1 MFRHKRQTIRRTK
14 KGASLALVAA
24 FAIVLGLVLWA
35 TFNLTYIFGGSQ
47 QVRNAVDAG
56 ALSTAQKVLTVTAK
70 PGENYADVADTSGN
84 ITLSNINRT
93 WGKALLVNANVQ
105 SMMTEGQA
113 LPQAQ
118 TNGKTAFSGA
128 ETINNELYQQLNN
141 TTLLSTFFNQIAAQR
156 SINMLGSGAGMKASI
171 QAVNWPTALLDR
183 GAASNLNFSPG
194 QIPSDANIN
203 VIAAGGALAGYEPI
217 KANGN
222 YFYFV
227 PFRPGEMPHLVSN
240 RIFDMN
246 RSDKTPIA
254 NIQAI
259 PNGFSVTGNGTGPDG
274 SVGSSAY
281 AITNPQTHY
290 TLAIPYG
297 YLSIQITNTAKW
309 FVEGKQVFESSY
321 GTEPEEQWGVKSVK
335 LTTGGMINGYAS
347 LGNEFTGQSL
357 YWSMSDIARNNPVL
371 VQKMVQRM
379 QEVSPSFTKNQL
391 ITLLLSQ
398 QLVPGVT
405 RYLIYPVYTTAD
417 NTNPEIMIQPIT
429 GKLPKWLVATYT
441 PDGSELVIPAVPPAG
456 AGPPPPT
463 KPPGSNTNWQVL
475 IGAKKPD
482 GHHTTLIEQNLWEPD
497 SGLNQC
503 LGQVRVSH
511 TTNLYF
517 AEN

>member
-1 MFRHKRQTIRRTK
+1 MFRSQAGNFRRK
-14 KGASLALVAA
+14 AKGASLALVAA
-24 FAIVLGLVLWA
+24 FAIVLGLVLYA
-35 TFNLTYIFGGSQ
+35 TFNLTYMFGGSQ

-56 ALSTAQKVLTVTAK
+56 ALSTAQKVLTVSAK
-70 PGENYADVADTSGN
+70 PGEIYPDVVDTSGN
-84 ITLSNINRT
+84 ITLSNVNRV
-93 WGKALLVNANVQ
+93 WGKSLLVNANVQ
-105 SMMTEGQA
+105 SMTVEGQA

-118 TNGKTAFSGA
+118 GNGKTAFTGA
-128 ETINNELYQQLNN
+128 EDINGQLYQQLNN

-156 SINMLGSGAGMKASI
+156 SINMLGSGGGMQANIKSI
-171 QAVNWPTALLDR
+171 NWPTALLDR
-183 GAASNLNFSPG
+183 GAESNLTFSPG
-194 QIPSDANIN
+194 QIPGDANIS
-203 VIAAGGALAGYEPI
+203 VTAVGSAMAGYSPI

-227 PFRPGEMPHLVSN
+227 PFRSGEMPHLVSN

-254 NIQAI
+254 NITAI

-274 SVGSSAY
+274 SLGSSAY

-290 TLAIPYG
+290 LLAIPYG

-309 FVEGKQVFESSY
+309 FVEGKQVSESAY
-321 GTEPEEQWGVKSVK
+321 GTEPEEQWGVKNAK
-335 LTTGGMINGYAS
+335 LSTGGMVNGYAS
-347 LGNEFTGQSL
+347 LGNEFTGLSL
-357 YWSMSDIARNNPVL
+357 YWTMSDIARNNPVL

-379 QEVSPSFTKNQL
+379 QEVNPTFTKNQL
-391 ITLLLSQ
+391 ITLLTSQ

-405 RYLIYPVYTTAD
+405 RYLIYPVYSTQD
-417 NTNPEIMIQPIT
+417 NTNPNIVISPIT

-441 PDGSELVIPAVPPAG
+441 PDGSELAIPPVPPSG
-456 AGPPPPT
+456 AGPPPP
-463 KPPGSNTNWQVL
+463 PPANRANTNWQVL
-475 IGAKKPD
+475 IGAQKPN

-503 LGQVRVSH
+503 LGQVRVAH
-511 TTNLYF
+511 TTNCYF